1 MIAVVAPE
9 PAPWLVPVVE
19 AALLAGRVVVFA
31 PWGLPPALARLAPSR
46 FTAALQRRTLTVAR
60 FQPTHGWFAVE
71 ALARL
76 WSRDRTD
83 REMVA
88 RFALRRA
95 VGELA
100 ARWLPPDCDAVIAP
114 SLAARNTFAAAARR
128 NVATLLVEDV
138 PSLRALHADLDAAS
152 ARHPGALFLKRFRA
166 SPTVVAEQEA
176 ERVLA
181 RHVLVRGHFSR
192 DLLGDR
198 GGEAVLDLPA
208 SVGATG
214 RVVESRDGRP
224 TRVLLAGL
232 AAARH
237 GTFEALDA
245 VRGLPVELLVRAGEG
260 TEPRDLLGHPRVRSS
275 TREERETLVGVDVVI
290 APSWCESHAP
300 EVALAAAMGVPVVAT
315 RRGAGLVDLGRAG
328 VEVPPGD
335 AVALAAGIERAL
347 TMTVEPPVT
356 SRAGATLTARLQT
369 IMRRGAPAPR
379 RVVRLPVIS

>member
-9 PAPWLVPVVE
+9 PAAWLAPVVE

-31 PWGLPPALARLAPSR
+31 PWALPSALARLAPSR
-46 FTAALQRRTLTVAR
+46 FAPALQRRTLTLAP

-83 REMVA
+83 REMLA

-95 VGELA
+95 AGELA
-100 ARWLPPDCDAVIAP
+100 ARWLPRDCDAVIAP
-114 SLAARNTFAAAARR
+114 SLASRNTFATAARR

-152 ARHPGALFLKRFRA
+152 ARHPGASFLTRFRA
-166 SPTVVAEQEA
+166 SPAVIAEQEA

-181 RHVLVRGHFSR
+181 RYSLVRGHFSR
-192 DLLGDR
+192 DLLGGASDT
-198 GGEAVLDLPA
+198 VLDVP
-208 SVGATG
+208 SVG
-214 RVVESRDGRP
+214 VVHRAREARGHGPR
-224 TRVLLAGL
+224 RVLLAGL

-237 GTFEALDA
+237 GTFEVLDA
-245 VRGLPVELLVRAGEG
+245 VRRLPVELLVRAGEG
-260 TEPRDLLGHPRVRSS
+260 TEPRDLLSRPRVRSS
-275 TREERETLVGVDVVI
+275 TREERETLAGVDVVV

-315 RRGAGLVDLGRAG
+315 RRGARLVDLDRGG
-328 VEVPPGD
+328 VEVQPGD
-335 AVALAAGIERAL
+335 ATALAAAIERAL
-347 TMTVEPPVT
+347 AMTVEPAVT
-356 SRAGATLTARLQT
+356 QRATLALTARLQT
-369 IMRRGAPAPR
+369 ILRRGAPAPR

>member
-31 PWGLPPALARLAPSR
+31 PWALPSALARLAPAR
-46 FTAALQRRTLTVAR
+46 FASGLQRRTLTVAP
-60 FQPTHGWFAVE
+60 FQATRGWFAVE

-83 REMVA
+83 REMLA

-114 SLAARNTFAAAARR
+114 SLAARNTFATAARR

-138 PSLRALHADLDAAS
+138 PSLRALHADLDEAS
-152 ARHPGALFLKRFRA
+152 ARHPDARFLNRFRA
-166 SPTVVAEQEA
+166 SPAVIAEQEA

-192 DLLGDR
+192 DRLGDR
-198 GGEAVLDLPA
+198 GADAVLDLPNG
-208 SVGATG
+208 VGAP
-214 RVVESRDGRP
+214 RRIMEARDGRP

-260 TEPRDLLGHPRVRSS
+260 TEPRDLLGRSRVRPS
-275 TREERETLVGVDVVI
+275 TREERETLAGVDVVI
-290 APSWCESHAP
+290 APSW
-300 EVALAAAMGVPVVAT
+300 
-315 RRGAGLVDLGRAG
+315 
-328 VEVPPGD
+328 
-335 AVALAAGIERAL
+335 
-347 TMTVEPPVT
+347 
-356 SRAGATLTARLQT
+356 
-369 IMRRGAPAPR
+369 
-379 RVVRLPVIS
+379 

>member
-9 PAPWLVPVVE
+9 PAPWLAPVVE
-19 AALLAGRVVVFA
+19 AALLAGRVTIFA
-31 PWGLPPALARLAPSR
+31 PWALPSALARLAPSR
-46 FTAALQRRTLTVAR
+46 FASGLQRRTLTLAP

-83 REMVA
+83 RAMLA
-88 RFALRRA
+88 RFALRRM

-100 ARWLPPDCDAVIAP
+100 ARWLPSDCDAVIAP
-114 SLAARNTFAAAARR
+114 SLTARHTFATAARR

-138 PSLRALHADLDAAS
+138 PTLRALHADLDAA
-152 ARHPGALFLKRFRA
+152 AVRHPDALFLKRFRA
-166 SPTVVAEQEA
+166 SPAVIAEQEA

-181 RHVLVRGHFSR
+181 RHVLVRGHHAR

-198 GGEAVLDLPA
+198 GTDGVLDLPG
-208 SVGATG
+208 SVGA
-214 RVVESRDGRP
+214 RIIAARDGGP
-224 TRVLLAGL
+224 KRVLLAGL

-245 VRGLPVELLVRAGEG
+245 LRELPVELLVRAGEG
-260 TEPRDLLGHPRVRSS
+260 NEPRDLLSRPRVRSS
-275 TREERETLVGVDVVI
+275 TREERETLAGVDVVI

-328 VEVPPGD
+328 VEVAPGD
-335 AVALAAGIERAL
+335 AAALAAAIERAL
-347 TMTVEPPVT
+347 VMTVEPAT
-356 SRAGATLTARLQT
+356 NNRAAQALTERLQT
-369 IMRRGAPAPR
+369 ILRRGAPAPK
-379 RVVRLPVIS
+379 RVVRLPVIA